1 MKKLIAAMASIALIA
16 SPVAAG
22 TNKQDTSVA
31 LIAAIAASGVLVAL
45 LLSGK
50 DEDKP
55 VSP

>member
-31 LIAAIAASGVLVAL
+31 LIVAIVASGVIATL